1 MTTDRRINDRQ
12 LNAVLGAIAEHH
24 SGGFTEA
31 LAIANTAIEAS
42 DAKYVPMLV
51 EALKYYTDENNYWN
65 VTDGGKCYEA
75 TNADQGDRAREA
87 LSKLPPELR
96 GE

>member
-1 MTTDRRINDRQ
+1 MTTDRHINDRRINDRQ

-31 LAIANTAIEAS
+31 LAIANAAIEAS
-42 DAKYVPMLV
+42 DAKYVPMLA
-51 EALKYYTDENNYWN
+51 EALILLDKMKSGLVAFEEMFA
-65 VTDGGKCYEA
+65 VKLKVE
-75 TNADQGDRAREA
+75 QA
-87 LSKLPPELR
+87 LASLPPELR